1 MHKETNRFKT
11 YTQLEK
17 TYRKILVRRWPR
29 QHGQPR
35 TEFQRTTP
43 AAADSCYVK
52 TRKGEPRGLRFHPH
66 KMQRKKGRL

>member
-35 TEFQRTTP
+35 TEFRRSTI
-43 AAADSCYVK
+43 AAA
-52 TRKGEPRGLRFHPH
+52 GAAFLRMGKSDPLILLR
-66 KMQRKKGRL
+66 QDT